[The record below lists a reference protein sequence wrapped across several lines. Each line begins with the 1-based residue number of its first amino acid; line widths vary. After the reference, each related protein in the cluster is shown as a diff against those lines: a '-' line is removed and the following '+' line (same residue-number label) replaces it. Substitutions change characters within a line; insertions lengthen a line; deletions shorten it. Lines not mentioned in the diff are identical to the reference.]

1 LTIVQALREK
11 PLRITALEIFFN
23 FHPSVIHIKVVT
35 KRQVME
41 TYSEGNTLK
50 FFTGT
55 IRCLVTSLTH
65 RPLLILNPSV
75 PSDRNLGER

>member
-1 LTIVQALREK
+1 VKAFREK
-11 PLRITALEIFFN
+11 PLRITTLESFFN
-23 FHPSVIHIKVVT
+23 FYPSVIHIKVVT

-41 TYSEGNTLK
+41 IYWNGNTLK

-55 IRCLVTSLTH
+55 IRCLVTSHTH

-75 PSDRNLGER
+75 PSDRSLGER